1 MLISRILRLLPW
13 ALAAVRAEQL
23 FDIMAVETT
32 KFNGQE
38 VPPMTQ
44 LGGNADLN
52 KNIAEGYW

>member
-1 MLISRILRLLPW
+1 LPW

-38 VPPMTQ
+38 VPPMAQ
-44 LGGNADLN
+44 LGGNEDLD
-52 KNIAEGYW
+52 KNIAKGYWYGA